1 MNPSMTESTVYT
13 PKESFSKKYKP
24 YLYKISKDAGY
35 ALDLKKYNK
44 DNPL

>member
-1 MNPSMTESTVYT
+1 MTESTVYT
-13 PKESFSKKYKP
+13 PKENFSKKYKP
-24 YLYKISKDAGY
+24 YLYKISEDAGY